1 MYIDED
7 PIRRFVQKQNLTS
20 KDSYIQSK
28 VVVEEAL
35 ELQNAILNADEDNVK
50 EELADVIIATAV
62 LAEIKGYLNNM
73 TDLIAKKMQ
82 VNLKKPVRK
91 NGGKVPK
98 E

>member
-7 PIRRFVQKQNLTS
+7 PIRRFVQKQKLTP
-20 KDSYIQSK
+20 KDSYIQVK
-28 VVVEEAL
+28 VVVEEAQ
-35 ELQNAILNADEDNVK
+35 ELQNAILNADEENIK

-62 LAEIKGYLNNM
+62 LAEIKGYLSNM
-73 TDLIAKKMQ
+73 TDLVAKKMQ
-82 VNLKKPVRK
+82 VNLKKPIRK

>member
-35 ELQNAILNADEDNVK
+35 ELQNAILNADEDNIK
-50 EELADVIIATAV
+50 EELADVIIATMV
-62 LAEIKGYLNNM
+62 LARIKNYHNDL
-73 TDLIAKKMQ
+73 TKLIAEKMQ

>member
-7 PIRRFVQKQNLTS
+7 PIRRFVQKQKLTT
-20 KDSYIQSK
+20 KDSYIQVK
-28 VVVEEAL
+28 VVVEEAQ
-35 ELQNAILNADEDNVK
+35 ELQNAILNADEENIK

-62 LAEIKGYLNNM
+62 LAEIKGYLSNM
-73 TDLIAKKMQ
+73 TDLVAKKMQ
-82 VNLKKPVRK
+82 VNLKKPIRK